1 MWRDTFD
8 TTRPLRHPCPAPE
21 GAAARAGE
29 RPDVGGVREHTM
41 SRYTLGR
48 RELLSLAGS
57 VSFSSIMTAGQR
69 TQPTPDPAPN
79 VARRAELYA
88 LLGDLPDRARPVSG
102 RKRGEEVRDGYVLE
116 VWDLELNGIE
126 TVPAYLARPRDMA
139 GRRPAIVFNHSHGGG
154 YKIGKTEFIEGRE
167 YLQPV
172 PYAKALT
179 DLGYVALSID
189 HWVFGE
195 RSHSTEL
202 DTFKAMLWQGQVLWG
217 MMVFDSLKAVDWL
230 VQRPDV
236 DPGRL
241 GTIGMSMGSS
251 MAQWLGALDTR
262 IGVIVDICCLTDYHT
277 LLAKKGLAG
286 HGIYYYVPSLL
297 KHFTASQINA
307 LMAPRPHLALAGLQ
321 DRLAPAE
328 GLDVIDREMTR
339 VYAALGQ
346 AHHWQIRRYD
356 VGHQETAEG
365 RVEALAFLQRYL

>member
-1 MWRDTFD
+1 LTGPDWFGILAGT
-8 TTRPLRHPCPAPE
+8 AE
-21 GAAARAGE
+21 GATARAGQHASC
-29 RPDVGGVREHTM
+29 GGEREHTM
-41 SRYTLGR
+41 SQYTLGR
-48 RELLSLAGS
+48 RDLLSLAGS
-57 VSFSSIMTAGQR
+57 VSLSSIMAAGQR
-69 TQPTPDPAPN
+69 NLTSDPAPN

-88 LLGDLPDRARPVSG
+88 LLGDLPDRARPVTG
-102 RKRGEEVRDGYVLE
+102 RKRGEEVRDGYMLE

-154 YKIGKTEFIEGRE
+154 YRIGKAEFIEGRE

-179 DLGYVALSID
+179 DLGYMALAID
-189 HWVFGE
+189 HWIFGE
-195 RSHSTEL
+195 RSHTTEL

-230 VQRPDV
+230 VKRPDV

-251 MAQWLGALDTR
+251 MAQWLGALDPR

-277 LLAKKGLAG
+277 LLAAKALAG

-307 LMAPRPHLALAGLQ
+307 LIAPRPHLALAGLQ

-339 VYAALGQ
+339 VYAALGE
-346 AHHWQIRRYD
+346 AEHWQIRRYD
-356 VGHQETAEG
+356 VGHLETAEG
-365 RVEALAFLQRYL
+365 RTEALAFLQRYL